1 MSGQLI
7 PSNLKYSQD
16 GSTPSYTDEEGNVI
30 QRGSQIRIRIKGI
43 RGEIGNMFA
52 IGTIREDY
60 LGYVFPMR
68 GWRLVLT
75 TAAVSLRSTRSQMRD
90 ASREVGFCCMG
101 TVDGASL
108 ARRLEVGREEQI
120 NVLFTR
126 YPGNH
131 EKVNAHLTSQRLL
144 HLMFSLHTFRV
155 PKAYAPHSF
164 GISVAASR
172 GAPDAFATRT
182 FCLW

>member
-1 MSGQLI
+1 MFGQLI

-60 LGYVFPMR
+60 LGYVFLMQ
-68 GWRLVLT
+68 GERLVLT
-75 TAAVSLRSTRSQMRD
+75 TPAVSLRSIRSQMRD
-90 ASREVGFCCMG
+90 ASWGVGFCCME

-108 ARRLEVGREEQI
+108 ARRLEVGKESQ
-120 NVLFTR
+120 VSMLFTR
-126 YPGNH
+126 YPGN
-131 EKVNAHLTSQRLL
+131 NAKLSAYLIFRA
-144 HLMFSLHTFRV
+144 FVSFVHTLRIT
-155 PKAYAPHSF
+155 KAYATYSF

-172 GAPDAFATRT
+172 GPPDAFATRT
-182 FCLW
+182 FCRW